1 MSLLARMQTQA
12 TYPCH
17 SYIPEL
23 KIFLDK
29 IYLLSAKYVYRFF
42 FAASEAR
49 TQYLTGETIRI
60 EEI

>member
-1 MSLLARMQTQA
+1 MQTEA

-17 SYIPEL
+17 SFIPEL
-23 KIFLDK
+23 KLFLDK

-49 TQYLTGETIRI
+49 TQFLTGETIRI